1 MDWSSVIA
9 TRPPIMAP
17 APRPV
22 TREAQRAAEPAANA
36 ARPRIVIVGLG
47 IGTQF
52 MRTSRGRPDTD
63 PMCRVLSGA
72 RAILTV

>member
-1 MDWSSVIA
+1 
-9 TRPPIMAP
+9 MAP

-22 TREAQRAAEPAANA
+22 TREAQRAAEPAASA

-47 IGTQF
+47 IATQF
-52 MRTSRGRPDTD
+52 MPTIHRRPDTD
-63 PMCRVLSGA
+63 LTYRVLSEV

>member
-1 MDWSSVIA
+1 
-9 TRPPIMAP
+9 MAP

-72 RAILTV
+72 HAILTV